1 MLSASEQPALSD
13 GISTVRVGLRIFAV
27 SAMNLTPQKTITSRS
42 VSAALRLRSS
52 ESPTKSGTEWKS
64 GRLHVVVAQ
73 DDRVALDFELID
85 LVGQLGLDAQLEV
98 GGVVAQLRFQLTID
112 ILDRHVA
119 AVAGIKCAH
128 GCSSF

>member
-64 GRLHVVVAQ
+64 
-73 DDRVALDFELID
+73 
-85 LVGQLGLDAQLEV
+85 
-98 GGVVAQLRFQLTID
+98 
-112 ILDRHVA
+112 
-119 AVAGIKCAH
+119 AG
-128 GCSSF
+128 SM

>member
-13 GISTVRVGLRIFAV
+13 GISTVRVGLRILAV

-64 GRLHVVVAQ
+64 
-73 DDRVALDFELID
+73 
-85 LVGQLGLDAQLEV
+85 
-98 GGVVAQLRFQLTID
+98 
-112 ILDRHVA
+112 
-119 AVAGIKCAH
+119 AG
-128 GCSSF
+128 SM